1 MRIVTDS
8 TADLSPD
15 QQRAAGITVVPL
27 NVHFGDEVFRD
38 RVDLSGEEFFRK
50 LKAAAQL
57 PRTSQP
63 SVGVFEEIFRSLT
76 AGGDEVVAV
85 LLSGKVSGTYNSALM
100 AAQSVAP
107 HRIDVVD
114 SLSASMALGSIA
126 LEAAKTAAGGAGR
139 EAVTERVRGLV
150 PRARI
155 LCAIDTL
162 TYLERGGRIGKARA
176 LLGSL
181 LNFKPLI
188 TLRDGEVVPLGRAR
202 GRPQMLDRL
211 VELLRRDGRV
221 TNITVLHGAAE
232 PEAEHLR
239 ARLAPDYP
247 QVPITVTE
255 IGPVLATHTG
265 PGVIGITYLTP

>member
-1 MRIVTDS
+1 VVRIVTDS
-8 TADLSPD
+8 TADLSLE

-38 RVDLSGEEFFRK
+38 RVDLSSTEFFRK
-50 LKAAAQL
+50 LKAAPQL

-63 SVGVFEEIFRSLT
+63 SPGVFEEVYRSLT
-76 AGGDEVVAV
+76 DKGDEVVAV
-85 LLSGKVSGTYNSALM
+85 LLSSKVSGTYN
-100 AAQSVAP
+100 AAQIAAQAVP
-107 HRIDVVD
+107 GKVDVVD
-114 SLSASMALGSIA
+114 SESASMALGFLA
-126 LEAAKTAAGGAGR
+126 LEAVKLAADGAGR
-139 EAVTERVRGLV
+139 AAVSEGVRKLV
-150 PRARI
+150 PKARI

-188 TLRDGEVVPLGRAR
+188 TLREGEVVPLGRAR

-211 VELLRRDGRV
+211 VEMLRRDGQ
-221 TNITVLHGAAE
+221 ITRLAVLHGAAAS
-232 PEAEHLR
+232 EAEHLR
-239 ARLAPDYP
+239 ARLAGDYP
-247 QVPITVTE
+247 ELDVIVSE

-265 PGVIGITYLTP
+265 PGVIGITYLTA

>member
-1 MRIVTDS
+1 MVRIVTDS
-8 TADLSPD
+8 TADLSLE

-38 RVDLSGEEFFRK
+38 RVDLSSTEFFRK
-50 LKAAAQL
+50 LKAAPQL

-63 SVGVFEEIFRSLT
+63 SPGVFEEVYRSLT
-76 AGGDEVVAV
+76 DKGDEVVAV
-85 LLSGKVSGTYNSALM
+85 LLSSKVSGTYN
-100 AAQSVAP
+100 AAQIAAQAVP
-107 HRIDVVD
+107 GKVDVVD
-114 SLSASMALGSIA
+114 SESASMALGFLA
-126 LEAAKTAAGGAGR
+126 LEAVKLAADGAGR
-139 EAVTERVRGLV
+139 AAVSEGVRKLV
-150 PRARI
+150 PKARI

-188 TLRDGEVVPLGRAR
+188 TLREGEVVPLGRAR

-211 VELLRRDGRV
+211 VEMLRRDGQ
-221 TNITVLHGAAE
+221 ITRLAVLHGAAAS
-232 PEAEHLR
+232 EAEHLR
-239 ARLAPDYP
+239 ARLAGDYP
-247 QVPITVTE
+247 ELDVIVSE

-265 PGVIGITYLTP
+265 PGVIGITYLTA

>member
-1 MRIVTDS
+1 MVRIVTDS
-8 TADLSPD
+8 TADLSLE

-27 NVHFGDEVFRD
+27 NVHFGDEVFKD
-38 RVDLSGEEFFRK
+38 RVDLSSEEFFRK
-50 LKAAAQL
+50 LKAASQL

-63 SVGVFEEIFRSLT
+63 SVGIFEEVFRKLSG
-76 AGGDEVVAV
+76 GGDEVVAV
-85 LLSGKVSGTYNSALM
+85 LLSSKVSGTYNAALM
-100 AAQSVAP
+100 AAQSVP
-107 HRIDVVD
+107 GKVDVID
-114 SLSASMALGSIA
+114 SESASMALGFLA
-126 LEAAKTAAGGAGR
+126 LEAAQMAAGGASR
-139 EAVTERVRGLV
+139 AALTEAVRKLV
-150 PRARI
+150 PKARI

-221 TNITVLHGAAE
+221 TRLAVLHGAAAG
-232 PEAEHLR
+232 EAEHLQ
-239 ARLAPDYP
+239 ARLAGDYP
-247 QVPITVTE
+247 ELEVIVSE

-265 PGVIGITYLTP
+265 PGVIGITYLTA